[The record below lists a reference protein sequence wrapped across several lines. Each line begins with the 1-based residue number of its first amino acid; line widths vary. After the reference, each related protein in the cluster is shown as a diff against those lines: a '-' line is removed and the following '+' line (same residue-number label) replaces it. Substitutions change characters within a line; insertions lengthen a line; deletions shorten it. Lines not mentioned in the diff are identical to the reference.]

1 MRRCIQCGLPAGFPD
16 VSFGDDGV
24 CSICRDFVG
33 RDPTSGRQAQL
44 ADALHQVIAANRSD
58 RRRYDAVVAFSGG
71 KDSTFL
77 LKLLQE
83 KFCLN
88 LLAVTFDNGF
98 LSPAAFD
105 NMYKVVATLDVDHVI
120 VKYRQDRVNE
130 IFLASALARVYP
142 DYLAKFGSGVCISCI
157 RMVLTAALR
166 MAIEKQIP
174 MVMLG
179 TSPGQ
184 VLRSEEELIYRDN
197 TIPFAVRRQLFA
209 ILAERT
215 GSWVYDH
222 VMLRRDEYQ
231 THPFPYIVSPL
242 PILGYDEAE
251 IYRSIMGLGWRRP
264 ADVDPNSTNC
274 RLNAFGIIRH
284 KNLYGFHPYD
294 YEMSQMVRL
303 GSLPRDVA
311 AERLGDTEGLA
322 IDVATDVERELM
334 CYSCCRRTGGA

>member
-1 MRRCIQCGLPAGFPD
+1 M
-16 VSFGDDGV
+16 
-24 CSICRDFVG
+24 CSICREFVR
-33 RDPTSGRQAQL
+33 RDTTPARAAQL
-44 ADALHQVIAANRSD
+44 ADALQQVIAANRSD
-58 RRRYDAVVAFSGG
+58 GRRYDAVVAFSGG

-77 LKLLQE
+77 LKVLQE
-83 KFCLN
+83 KFRLN

-98 LSPAAFD
+98 LSRAAFE
-105 NMYKVVATLDVDHVI
+105 NMRKVVAALHVDHVI
-120 VKYRQDRVNE
+120 VKYRQDRLNE

-157 RMVLTAALR
+157 RMVMTAALR
-166 MAIEKQIP
+166 TAIARQIS
-174 MVMLG
+174 MVILG
-179 TSPGQ
+179 NSPGQ
-184 VLRSEEELIYRDN
+184 VLRSEKELIYRDN
-197 TIPFAVRRQLFA
+197 TIPFAMRRQLFA
-209 ILAERT
+209 KLAERT
-215 GSWVYDH
+215 GSWIYDH

-231 THPFPYIVSPL
+231 TRPFPYIVSPL

-311 AERLGDTEGLA
+311 AERLADPEGAA

-334 CYSCCRRTGGA
+334 CGSCCRRAGGA